1 MAMKKSNMLVWGLL
15 VLLVL
20 GLGGFG
26 ATNFTGNVTNIGEVG
41 GKPIRI
47 NAYTRGVQDQMA
59 QLQQQM
65 GQPISFAQAQA
76 FGITNSVVAGLVND
90 RALDNEAD
98 RLGLSIGDEELR
110 DQIVKIPAFQD
121 ATGKFSRESYT
132 FALDRAGISE
142 AEFESDMRSD
152 SARSMLQAAVIAA
165 TRMPA
170 VYSDTLANYVAEQ
183 RTVTYATLTP
193 DGLDTPVPTPTD
205 EQLQTFYDA
214 NIADYTAPE
223 KKRITYAELSPD
235 MMMDQV
241 QIDDDTIRAQ
251 YEARIDEFEQ
261 PERRLVER
269 LVFPDENAAEAA
281 KAKLDSG
288 ESDFDTLVSDR
299 GLALSDVDLGD
310 LGKDD
315 LGAAGDAVFAAQ
327 QGDVVGPLDSDLGP
341 ALFRV
346 NGVLQASSTDYDEA
360 AETIRTDLAADAA
373 RRLVAQQMEPV
384 EDLLAGGATLEDVA
398 KETPLQLGTIDWSQG
413 MSEGIAGYADFAS
426 AAADVT
432 AEDYPTVTELDDGGL
447 FALRL
452 DEVIPAA
459 PIPLAE
465 TRDKVA
471 EDWTTAETEA
481 RLRAKAETLVATLRD
496 GTPLED
502 LGLTLTTETNVSRNG
517 SVLGTPQG
525 FNQMVFAMQEGDVQ
539 ITDGLGSVLIVR
551 LDQIVPPA
559 EDDSQ
564 TAELRKSLSD
574 QVSSSL
580 AQDIYQAYSADVRA
594 RTDVRINQEAL
605 NAVNAQM
612 Q

>member
-1 MAMKKSNMLVWGLL
+1 MAMKKSNTLVWGLL

-47 NAYTRGVQDQMA
+47 NTYTRAVQDQIA
-59 QLQQQM
+59 NLQQQL
-65 GQPISFAQAQA
+65 GQPITFAQAQA
-76 FGITNSVVAGLVND
+76 FGITNSVVASLVND
-90 RALDNEAD
+90 RALDAEAD
-98 RLGLSIGDEELR
+98 RIGLSIGDAELR
-110 DQIVKIPAFQD
+110 DQIVKIQAFQD
-121 ATGKFSRESYT
+121 ATGKFSRDTYK

-142 AEFESDMRSD
+142 ADFEADMRSD

-170 VYSDTLANYVAEQ
+170 AYSDTMANYVAEE
-183 RTVTYATLTP
+183 RAVTYATLAP
-193 DGLDTPVPTPTD
+193 DSLDAPVPAPTND
-205 EQLQTFYDA
+205 QLQTFYDA
-214 NIADYTAPE
+214 HVADYSAPE
-223 KKRITYAELSPD
+223 KKRITYVELSPE
-235 MMMDQV
+235 MVMDQV
-241 QIDDDTIRAQ
+241 KIDDAAIRAQ
-251 YEARIDEFEQ
+251 YDARLDEFEQ

-269 LVFPDENAAEAA
+269 LVFPDEDAAKAA
-281 KAKLDSG
+281 KAKLDAG
-288 ESDFDTLVSDR
+288 ETDFDTLVTDR
-299 GLALSDVDLGD
+299 GLALSDIDLGD
-310 LGKDD
+310 LGKDE
-315 LGAAGDAVFAAQ
+315 LGAAGDAVFASQ
-327 QGDVVGPLDSDLGP
+327 QGDVVGPLDSNLGP

-346 NGVLQASSTDYDEA
+346 NGVLQASSTDYEEA
-360 AETIRTDLAADAA
+360 AATIRTDLAADAA

-398 KETPLQLGTIDWSQG
+398 KETPMQLGTIDWAQG
-413 MSEGIAGYADFAS
+413 MSDGIAGYADFAK
-426 AAADVT
+426 AAAALT
-432 AEDYPTVTELDDGGL
+432 ADDYPTVAELDDGGI
-447 FALRL
+447 FAMRL
-452 DEVIPAA
+452 EEVIPAA

-481 RLRAKAETLVATLRD
+481 RLRARAEVLVAELKD
-496 GTPLED
+496 GKTLED
-502 LGLTLTTETNVSRNG
+502 LGLTLKSEGSVSRNG

-525 FNQMVFAMQEGDVQ
+525 FNQTVFGMKQGDVQ
-539 ITDGLGSVLIVR
+539 ITDGIGSVLILR
-551 LDQIVPPA
+551 LDQIIPPA
-559 EDDSQ
+559 EDNAQ
-564 TAELRKSLSD
+564 TTELRKSLSD

-594 RTDVRINQEAL
+594 RTDVRINQESL

>member
-1 MAMKKSNMLVWGLL
+1 MIL
-15 VLLVL
+15 
-20 GLGGFG
+20 
-26 ATNFTGNVTNIGEVG
+26 
-41 GKPIRI
+41 
-47 NAYTRGVQDQMA
+47 
-59 QLQQQM
+59 
-65 GQPISFAQAQA
+65 
-76 FGITNSVVAGLVND
+76 
-90 RALDNEAD
+90 
-98 RLGLSIGDEELR
+98 
-110 DQIVKIPAFQD
+110 
-121 ATGKFSRESYT
+121 
-132 FALDRAGISE
+132 
-142 AEFESDMRSD
+142 
-152 SARSMLQAAVIAA
+152 
-165 TRMPA
+165 
-170 VYSDTLANYVAEQ
+170 
-183 RTVTYATLTP
+183 
-193 DGLDTPVPTPTD
+193 
-205 EQLQTFYDA
+205 
-214 NIADYTAPE
+214 
-223 KKRITYAELSPD
+223 
-235 MMMDQV
+235 
-241 QIDDDTIRAQ
+241 
-251 YEARIDEFEQ
+251 
-261 PERRLVER
+261 
-269 LVFPDENAAEAA
+269 
-281 KAKLDSG
+281 
-288 ESDFDTLVSDR
+288 
-299 GLALSDVDLGD
+299 
-310 LGKDD
+310 
-315 LGAAGDAVFAAQ
+315 
-327 QGDVVGPLDSDLGP
+327 
-341 ALFRV
+341 
-346 NGVLQASSTDYDEA
+346 
-360 AETIRTDLAADAA
+360 DAA

>member
-1 MAMKKSNMLVWGLL
+1 
-15 VLLVL
+15 
-20 GLGGFG
+20 
-26 ATNFTGNVTNIGEVG
+26 
-41 GKPIRI
+41 
-47 NAYTRGVQDQMA
+47 
-59 QLQQQM
+59 
-65 GQPISFAQAQA
+65 
-76 FGITNSVVAGLVND
+76 
-90 RALDNEAD
+90 
-98 RLGLSIGDEELR
+98 
-110 DQIVKIPAFQD
+110 
-121 ATGKFSRESYT
+121 
-132 FALDRAGISE
+132 
-142 AEFESDMRSD
+142 
-152 SARSMLQAAVIAA
+152 MLQAAVIAA